1 VIAWHQ
7 RLLGAGDHQERS
19 GAVVAVDRHHSA
31 RRDPPPPH
39 DTEVAGRVLRAGEEL
54 DGQASDV
61 QNLIPD
67 PAAMR

>member
-1 VIAWHQ
+1 MVPEITRNVPVLSWLWIGTIAP
-7 RLLGAGDHQERS
+7 GGI
-19 GAVVAVDRHHSA
+19 
-31 RRDPPPPH
+31 PPPH